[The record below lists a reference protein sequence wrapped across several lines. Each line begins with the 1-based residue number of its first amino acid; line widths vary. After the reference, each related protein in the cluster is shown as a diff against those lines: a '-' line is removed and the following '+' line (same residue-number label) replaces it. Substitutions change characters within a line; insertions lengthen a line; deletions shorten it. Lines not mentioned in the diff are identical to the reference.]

1 MLAAFKSE
9 CSTITF
15 FLSEILCYDY
25 PGNVLECKVTFA
37 TRYSLFILKYLK
49 SRFDLVAVY

>member
-25 PGNVLECKVTFA
+25 PGNALECKITFA

-49 SRFDLVAVY
+49 TSFDLVAVY